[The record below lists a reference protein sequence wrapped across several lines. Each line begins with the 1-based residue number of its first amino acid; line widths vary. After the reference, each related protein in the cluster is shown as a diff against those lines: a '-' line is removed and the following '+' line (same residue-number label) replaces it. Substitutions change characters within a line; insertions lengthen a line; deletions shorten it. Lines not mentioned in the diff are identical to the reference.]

1 MNQTTPFSEDRQN
14 ESLVDIR
21 SIAVKKDLP
30 KADRIVEFVRQIKNP
45 YRFCCGEF
53 TVNVSFAN
61 NGVSLEE
68 CLQGIIR

>member
-1 MNQTTPFSEDRQN
+1 MNQMRQLAEDRQS

-30 KADRIVEFVRQIKNP
+30 KADRIIEFVRQIKNP

-53 TVNVSFAN
+53 TINVSFAN